1 MIRVVSV
8 PLLYRV
14 REGLALKRA
23 PPQAVKN
30 MHLVKGWQGKEFIV
44 GGLNSLRARARS
56 GHVRTE

>member
-23 PPQAVKN
+23 PPPGSQKHAPG
-30 MHLVKGWQGKEFIV
+30 KGLAGEGV
-44 GGLNSLRARARS
+44 YRGGSEQPS
-56 GHVRTE
+56 GPR